1 MAFLDLL
8 DLVGGLGRFQI
19 LQTVFFVIATL
30 FAYPHLQLENFTGA
44 IPEHRCWV
52 PLLDNHAVSDNDTE
66 LLSQEAL
73 LRASIPL
80 DSDLTPEKC
89 HRFIHPQRQLLH
101 LNGTFLTI
109 SESDTEP
116 CMDGWVYDQSSFYS
130 TIVTKWDLVCASES
144 LNSVVRFSVMTGML
158 LGGVFCG
165 HLTDKFGRK
174 LMLRFC
180 LLLLG
185 IAGTCTAFSPTFLIY
200 CLLRFLSGV
209 AISVIISNS
218 FLLILEWT
226 LPQFQAMG
234 VILVTS
240 AGSIGQI
247 ALGGLAFFIREWH
260 ILQMVFSVP
269 FLIFFLSSRWLAE
282 SARWLIITNKPEKGL
297 KELRETARRNGKN
310 VEDTLTIEVVRSTM
324 KEELVAA
331 QIKPSV
337 CDSFQKPILRKR
349 IILLSF
355 VRFSNI
361 MVFIGL
367 NVHLQHFGSNIFLLQ
382 GFFGIANLL
391 GNFVALLALN
401 HLGRRGSQAMFCF
414 TLGISILSLTIM
426 PQDMETLRMALSA
439 FGGGLSSAA
448 TSSCVTHGNE
458 LLPTAI
464 RATALGIITIAGSI
478 GAALAPLIM
487 IVRIYY
493 VPLPWI
499 IYGVCSILSGL
510 AVLLLPETK
519 NQPLPDS
526 IQDLENERKT
536 NQENSLIKVTQF

>member
-19 LQTVFFVIATL
+19 LQTVFFVIATIL
-30 FAYPHLQLENFTGA
+30 AYPHLQLENFTGA
-44 IPEHRCWV
+44 VPEHRCWV
-52 PLLDNHAVSDNDTE
+52 PLLDNHAVSDNDTG

-101 LNGTFLTI
+101 LNGTFPTV

-116 CMDGWVYDQSSFYS
+116 CMDGWVYDQSSFHS
-130 TIVTKWDLVCASES
+130 TIVTKWDLVCASQS

-180 LLLLG
+180 FLLLG

-200 CLLRFLSGV
+200 CLLRFLSGM
-209 AISVIISNS
+209 ATSVIISNS
-218 FLLILEWT
+218 FLLLLEWT

-247 ALGGLAFFIREWH
+247 ALGGLAFFVREWH

-337 CDSFQKPILRKR
+337 CDSFQTPTLRKR

-355 VRFSNI
+355 VRLSNI
-361 MVFIGL
+361 MLFIGL
-367 NVHLQHFGSNIFLLQ
+367 NVHLQHLGSNIFLLQ
-382 GFFGIANLL
+382 GLFGVANLL

-401 HLGRRGSQAMFCF
+401 RLGRRGSQATFCF
-414 TLGISILSLTIM
+414 TLGICVLALTIV
-426 PQDMETLRMALSA
+426 PQDMEILRMALST

-464 RATALGIITIAGSI
+464 RATALGIISIAGSI

-526 IQDLENERKT
+526 IQDLEN
-536 NQENSLIKVTQF
+536 Q